1 MNGSQTQTSVVPSS
15 SNSGCVSWGAIVL
28 STTVQ
33 DSDGDGLLNVWEQ
46 NQGYTDAVSG
56 QPVAL
61 PGANPDIKDLFVE
74 LDYLT
79 LRDSTGK
86 VLHSHLPKK
95 AALDAVGD
103 AFNAH
108 DISVHFDLGSNVYQ
122 DPYVIPAGAGGNEI
136 SESSLLCSDTTSKK
150 CAFPGQPAVSWKG
163 DFETLQNDPALGN
176 FEPGRAQ
183 SYHYAFFGH
192 SLGEPKFYWGTAGTA
207 FVANDPQDFAS
218 SLPQLVSIVDAGNI
232 ATVTIK
238 SPAGV
243 VKPGDCP
250 QAPACNGLNSG
261 RVTIAGA
268 LIAPLIPGTGPQP
281 ASPLNGTYIFTNASS
296 GLPDGNGVITTTF
309 KITDCGSARRYL
321 RIQQ

>member
-33 DSDGDGLLNVWEQ
+33 DTDGDGLLDVWEN
-46 NQGYTDAVSG
+46 NQGYTDAVPPG
-56 QPVAL
+56 LQIAL
-61 PGANPDIKDLFVE
+61 PGANANHKDLFVE

-176 FEPGRAQ
+176 FEPGRA
-183 SYHYAFFGH
+183 F
-192 SLGEPKFYWGTAGTA
+192 LGKNW
-207 FVANDPQDFAS
+207 N
-218 SLPQLVSIVDAGNI
+218 
-232 ATVTIK
+232 
-238 SPAGV
+238 
-243 VKPGDCP
+243 
-250 QAPACNGLNSG
+250 
-261 RVTIAGA
+261 R
-268 LIAPLIPGTGPQP
+268 
-281 ASPLNGTYIFTNASS
+281 
-296 GLPDGNGVITTTF
+296 
-309 KITDCGSARRYL
+309 
-321 RIQQ
+321 